1 MGRVD
6 RVESEGPTPER
17 PAEGG
22 TPPQLSP
29 TPTPARVQGVYFTLL
44 IGNTLAASLIWGVN
58 TLFLLDAGLSNLE
71 AFAANAFFS
80 VGMVLF
86 EVPTGVVA
94 DTLGRRVSYLLGT
107 LTLAATTVMYWALWV
122 AHGPFWMWAIVSVL
136 LGLGFTFFSGA
147 VDAWLVDALAA
158 TGYTGPLE
166 RVFGR
171 GLALSGAA
179 MFVGSLAGGALAQAT
194 DLGMPFVAR
203 AAILVIMF
211 VVAALVM
218 HDLGFTPAGR
228 AHPIAATKE
237 VMRASVRY
245 GLGRPPVRYLMFA
258 SFFTTG
264 VGFYVFYALQ
274 PYLVELWG
282 DPDAYSIAGLAAAIL
297 SGAQVIGGWL
307 APQARRLFRRRTT
320 LMLLSL
326 AVSTLVLLGLGLNR
340 SFWLALLLLVAW
352 GLVEAVTGPV
362 RQAYLNDMIP
372 SAQRATVLSF
382 DSLMGSA
389 GGAVIQPVLGRS
401 ADLWGYPGSLI
412 VSGGIG
418 VLAMPF
424 LWLSRRQRSPADV
437 ATGATT
443 EAHPDAS
450 GQTPVAD

>member
-1 MGRVD
+1 MGLVQRVA
-6 RVESEGPTPER
+6 SE
-17 PAEGG
+17 
-22 TPPQLSP
+22 SP
-29 TPTPARVQGVYFTLL
+29 TPTPGRVQGVYFTLL
-44 IGNTLAASLIWGVN
+44 IGNTLAASMIWGVN

-107 LTLAATTVMYWALWV
+107 LTLAATTAMYWGLWV
-122 AHGPFWMWAIVSVL
+122 VHGPFWMWAVVSVL

-147 VDAWLVDALAA
+147 VDAWLVDALSA
-158 TGYTGPLE
+158 TGYTGGLE

-171 GLALSGAA
+171 GAALSGAA
-179 MFVGSLAGGALAQAT
+179 MFVGSLAGGAIAQLT
-194 DLGMPFVAR
+194 DLGMPFVLR
-203 AAILVIMF
+203 AAILIVMF

-218 HDLGFTPAGR
+218 RDIGFTPAGR
-228 AHPIAATKE
+228 AHPIAATKQ
-237 VMRASVRY
+237 VLSASLKY

-282 DPDAYSIAGLAAAIL
+282 DSEAYSIAGLAAAIL
-297 SGAQVIGGWL
+297 SGAQILGGWL
-307 APQARRLFRRRTT
+307 APHARRLFRRRTT
-320 LMLLSL
+320 LVLLSL
-326 AVSTLVLLGLGLNR
+326 GVSTVVLLGLGLNR
-340 SFWLALLLLVAW
+340 SFWIALVLLVVW
-352 GLVEAVTGPV
+352 GFVGAVTGPV
-362 RQAYLNDMIP
+362 QHAYLNDMIP

-382 DSLMGSA
+382 DSLIGSS

-401 ADLWGYPGSLI
+401 ADLWGYPGSLL
-412 VSGGIG
+412 VSGGIQ

-424 LWLSRRQRSPADV
+424 VWLSRRQQSPADV
-437 ATGATT
+437 ATGAPV
-443 EAHPDAS
+443 EPSADAS
-450 GQTPVAD
+450 TTPLAD